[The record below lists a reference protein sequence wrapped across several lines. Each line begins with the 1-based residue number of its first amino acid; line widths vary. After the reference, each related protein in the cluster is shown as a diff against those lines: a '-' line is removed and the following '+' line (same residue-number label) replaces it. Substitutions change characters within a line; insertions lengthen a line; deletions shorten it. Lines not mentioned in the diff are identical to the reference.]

1 MGIDAESMERVGGQG
16 KHDNRR
22 HLETYLT
29 LTTIPVGYG
38 ATGPTGPTGP
48 AGTVGSTGASST
60 GATGATGPVGA
71 TGAGASGAGVVLPPD
86 LVDLTGGSGPGA
98 FGTDL
103 LLVHSM
109 GYGNFQQSRNS
120 YNQYLIK
127 DTQYLPE
134 LEDLNGASG
143 PGADDTDWIHIYSVG
158 NGHFQQRKSALLT
171 DAVKYWDLPPYIDDI
186 GVTGPGVS
194 PDDLFWFSSGIEGY
208 FYSQHRSALGAG
220 ATGALGLTGATGP
233 TGPVGATGPGVG
245 TTGATGPLGATGAT
259 GPGGEGSFGATGP
272 TGATGPAGTVGST
285 GATGALSPGSV
296 FTPYEP
302 TVPHLDT
309 AVNGGTGGDAFT
321 GLINGAP
328 SATSVVYDTNSG
340 VFPIGT
346 GSGRIL
352 LYNRTRST
360 FRVVTAH
367 NVGSKTFTT
376 VSTADAWAN
385 NDVIDTYADNMGASQ
400 DGYYSMIDLSDVVP
414 SAAVAVLLGI
424 TLAASVA
431 DVGFELHLH
440 PDVTYGLYKEIYL
453 RGLTLSPYSFYQE
466 AIVKNYNR
474 RVCMNILADPTQDGQ
489 YRITVKGW
497 WT

>member
-1 MGIDAESMERVGGQG
+1 VPPNVLLDSDIPPYLEDLHGVTGPGADGDDMFFVFSAID
-16 KHDNRR
+16 
-22 HLETYLT
+22 
-29 LTTIPVGYG
+29 PGYYQEKRS
-38 ATGPTGPTGP
+38 ALVISGPTGP
-48 AGTVGSTGASST
+48 
-60 GATGATGPVGA
+60 TGPVGA
-71 TGAGASGAGVVLPPD
+71 TGAGTTGPTGAIGSTGATGPAGATGAVPANVVLDSDLPP
-86 LVDLTGGSGPGA
+86 
-98 FGTDL
+98 F
-103 LLVHSM
+103 
-109 GYGNFQQSRNS
+109 
-120 YNQYLIK
+120 
-127 DTQYLPE
+127 
-134 LEDLNGASG
+134 LEDLHGATG
-143 PGADDTDWIHIYSVG
+143 PGAD
-158 NGHFQQRKSALLT
+158 
-171 DAVKYWDLPPYIDDI
+171 
-186 GVTGPGVS
+186 
-194 PDDLFWFSSGIEGY
+194 PDDLFMVFSDIDPGY
-208 FYSQHRSALGAG
+208 YQEKRSALGAG
-220 ATGALGLTGATGP
+220 ATGALGPTGATGP

>member
-1 MGIDAESMERVGGQG
+1 
-16 KHDNRR
+16 
-22 HLETYLT
+22 
-29 LTTIPVGYG
+29 
-38 ATGPTGPTGP
+38 
-48 AGTVGSTGASST
+48 
-60 GATGATGPVGA
+60 
-71 TGAGASGAGVVLPPD
+71 
-86 LVDLTGGSGPGA
+86 
-98 FGTDL
+98 
-103 LLVHSM
+103 M

-134 LEDLNGASG
+134 LEDLDGMGNPG
-143 PGADDTDWIHIYSVG
+143 PDDTDWLHVYSVG
-158 NGHFQQRKSALLT
+158 NGHYQQSRSGLLYN
-171 DAVKYWDLPPYIDDI
+171 AVKKYEIQPFLNDLH
-186 GVTGPGVS
+186 GATGPGAHALDSFLV
-194 PDDLFWFSSGIEGY
+194 FSYNDPGY
-208 FYSQHRSALGAG
+208 YQEFRGDLGAG
-220 ATGALGLTGATGP
+220 ATGATGPAGAVGSTGP
-233 TGPVGATGPGVG
+233 TGPQGNTGPGVG

-285 GATGALSPGSV
+285 GATGPAGATGALSPGSV

-302 TVPHLDT
+302 AAAHLDT
-309 AVNGGTGGDAFT
+309 AVNGGADGDAFT
-321 GLINGAP
+321 GLINGTP

-346 GSGRIL
+346 GSSGRIL

-367 NVGSKTFTT
+367 NAGTKTFTT

-385 NDVIDTYADNMGASQ
+385 NDAIDTYADNMGAAL

-414 SAAVAVLLGI
+414 SGAVAVLLGI

-431 DVGFELHLH
+431 DVGFELRLH
-440 PDVTYGLYKEIYL
+440 PDVTWGFYKEIYL

-466 AIVKNYNR
+466 VVVKNYNR
-474 RVCMNILADPTQDGQ
+474 RVCMNILADPTQNGQ